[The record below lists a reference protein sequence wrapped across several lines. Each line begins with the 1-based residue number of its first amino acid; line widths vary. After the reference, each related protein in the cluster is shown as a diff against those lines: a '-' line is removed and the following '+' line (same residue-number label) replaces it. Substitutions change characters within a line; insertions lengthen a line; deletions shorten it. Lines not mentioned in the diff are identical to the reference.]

1 MQSLNMTVWKA
12 HSTMDYK
19 RGDIVL
25 VNFNPQKKKEEISK
39 VRPAVILSD
48 TELNEVLDLIC
59 VVALTTNL
67 IKDAEPL
74 RVRISKRNKLKQE
87 SDAMIEQLRS
97 VSKERI
103 QAIVGSVSEEEMKKI
118 EYGIGVMLNL

>member
-1 MQSLNMTVWKA
+1 
-12 HSTMDYK
+12 MDYR

-25 VNFNPQKKKEEISK
+25 VNFNPQKKKEEVSK
-39 VRPAVILSD
+39 VRPAIILSD
-48 TELNEVLDLIC
+48 TDLNEILDLVS

-67 IKDAEPL
+67 IADSEPL
-74 RVRISKRNKLKQE
+74 RIRINKREALQRD

-103 QAIVGSVSEEEMKKI
+103 GERVGSVSNEEMEKV
-118 EYGIGVMLNL
+118 EYGVKLMLGLV

>member
-1 MQSLNMTVWKA
+1 
-12 HSTMDYK
+12 MDYK

-25 VNFNPQKKKEEISK
+25 INFNPQKKKEEVSK
-39 VRPAVILSD
+39 VRPAIILSD
-48 TELNEVLDLIC
+48 TDLNEILDLVS

-67 IKDAEPL
+67 VEDSEPL
-74 RVRISKRNKLKQE
+74 RIRIHKREGLAKE

-103 QAIVGSVSEEEMKKI
+103 GERVGSVSDEEMDKV
-118 EYGIGVMLNL
+118 EYGVKLMLGLV